1 MISNNQFFEANYTD
15 FFNFTRLNEVIIVIK
30 RYYLITLI
38 ISLIMKPK
46 YQPINCHF
54 YDELELLAI
63 RQQRCLIQYHNEAEK
78 VVEKMDI
85 IMDFKIIEKA
95 EFMILKSGEKI
106 RLDKLV
112 SVDGKVLK
120 GFC

>member
-1 MISNNQFFEANYTD
+1 MST
-15 FFNFTRLNEVIIVIK
+15 
-30 RYYLITLI
+30 
-38 ISLIMKPK
+38 K

-63 RQQRCLIQYHNEAEK
+63 RQQSCLIQYREDAEAI
-78 VVEKMDI
+78 VERTDVI
-85 IMDFKIIEKA
+85 LDFKIIEQA
-95 EFMILKSGEKI
+95 EFMVLKSEVKI
-106 RLDKLV
+106 RLDKIV

>member
-1 MISNNQFFEANYTD
+1 MKS
-15 FFNFTRLNEVIIVIK
+15 RLFIRFHFYKKTLEFIKSYCQIPFII
-30 RYYLITLI
+30 LF
-38 ISLIMKPK
+38 IMKPK

-63 RQQRCLIQYHNEAEK
+63 RQQSCLIQYHNEVEK
-78 VVEKMDI
+78 VIEITAI
-85 IMDFKIIEKA
+85 ILDFKIIEQA
-95 EFMILKSGEKI
+95 EFMILKSGDKI

>member
-1 MISNNQFFEANYTD
+1 MST
-15 FFNFTRLNEVIIVIK
+15 
-30 RYYLITLI
+30 
-38 ISLIMKPK
+38 K

-63 RQQRCLIQYHNEAEK
+63 RQKNCLIQYQNEAEK
-78 VVEKMDI
+78 VLEKMDVI
-85 IMDFKIIEKA
+85 LDFKIIDKA
-95 EFMILKSGEKI
+95 EFMLLKSGEKI
-106 RLDKLV
+106 RLDKII

>member
-1 MISNNQFFEANYTD
+1 
-15 FFNFTRLNEVIIVIK
+15 
-30 RYYLITLI
+30 
-38 ISLIMKPK
+38 MKPK

-54 YDELELLAI
+54 YDELELLAV
-63 RQQRCLIQYHNEAEK
+63 RQKNCLIQYQNDAEK
-78 VVEKMDI
+78 IVEKMDI
-85 IMDFKIIEKA
+85 IMDFRIIEQA
-95 EFMILKSGEKI
+95 EFMILKSGDKI

>member
-1 MISNNQFFEANYTD
+1 MPT
-15 FFNFTRLNEVIIVIK
+15 
-30 RYYLITLI
+30 
-38 ISLIMKPK
+38 K

-63 RQQRCLIQYHNEAEK
+63 RQQSCLIQYREDTDTI
-78 VVEKMDI
+78 VERTDI
-85 IMDFKIIEKA
+85 ILDFKIIEQA
-95 EFMILKSGEKI
+95 EFMILKSGVKI

>member
-1 MISNNQFFEANYTD
+1 MP
-15 FFNFTRLNEVIIVIK
+15 K
-30 RYYLITLI
+30 
-38 ISLIMKPK
+38 K

-63 RQQRCLIQYHNEAEK
+63 RQKNCLIIYLDETGNQ
-78 VVEKMDI
+78 VEKSAV
-85 IMDFKIIEKA
+85 IMDFKIIDAA
-95 EFMILKSGEKI
+95 EFMLLKDGDKI
-106 RLDKLV
+106 RLDQLV